1 MEEKQLVVQA
11 LEPVLKDH
19 LSTEQ
24 ISDLIET
31 PSNSDHGDL
40 AFPVFQLAKVF
51 RKAPNLIAEDL
62 VNQIDDKNFDKIEA
76 VGPYIN
82 FFLNREKLS
91 GQVISQ
97 VLKEGSDY
105 GSVDLGHGQTVTL
118 DYSSPNIAKPMSMGH
133 LRSTVIGHSIDLL
146 HQKVNYKTV
155 SINHLGD
162 WGTQFGKLIVA
173 YKKWGDEATVRKDPV
188 NELVKL
194 YVEFHEKAEDDPS
207 LEDEGRAAF
216 KALED
221 GDPETVE
228 YWKWF
233 KEESIKDFQ
242 IVYDKLGIKF
252 DHNTGESFYNDKM
265 EDKLD
270 ILADKGVST
279 VENGATLVYLD
290 EEELPPALVKRTDGA
305 TLYITRDI
313 ATAYYRKETFNF
325 AKSLYIVGNEQA
337 NHFKQL
343 KAILKRMGNDWS
355 DDMVHIAFGL
365 ITLEGKKLSTRKGK
379 IVLLEEVLNEAVEL
393 AQEQIDAKNPDLVD
407 KEEVA
412 KQVGIGA
419 VVFHDLKSDRMNS
432 FDFKLSDVVQFE
444 GETGPYVQY
453 TYARAKSLLEKYG
466 KTVDPD
472 SHLSLT
478 DDYAWQVIKKLQAY
492 SDTIVQA
499 VDKYEPSVIARY
511 VIQLAQAFNKYYGN
525 VRLLNEDEELPAR
538 MALVEATSIVLKDGL
553 KLLGVQAPENM

>member
-1 MEEKQLVVQA
+1 
-11 LEPVLKDH
+11 
-19 LSTEQ
+19 
-24 ISDLIET
+24 
-31 PSNSDHGDL
+31 
-40 AFPVFQLAKVF
+40 
-51 RKAPNLIAEDL
+51 
-62 VNQIDDKNFDKIEA
+62 
-76 VGPYIN
+76 
-82 FFLNREKLS
+82 
-91 GQVISQ
+91 
-97 VLKEGSDY
+97 
-105 GSVDLGHGQTVTL
+105 
-118 DYSSPNIAKPMSMGH
+118 
-133 LRSTVIGHSIDLL
+133 
-146 HQKVNYKTV
+146 
-155 SINHLGD
+155 
-162 WGTQFGKLIVA
+162 
-173 YKKWGDEATVRKDPV
+173 
-188 NELVKL
+188 
-194 YVEFHEKAEDDPS
+194 
-207 LEDEGRAAF
+207 
-216 KALED
+216 
-221 GDPETVE
+221 
-228 YWKWF
+228 
-233 KEESIKDFQ
+233 
-242 IVYDKLGIKF
+242 
-252 DHNTGESFYNDKM
+252 M
-265 EDKLD
+265 EDKLE

-492 SDTIVQA
+492 SETIVQA

-511 VIQLAQAFNKYYGN
+511 VIQLAQAFNKYYGC
-525 VRLLNEDEELPAR
+525 LLY
-538 MALVEATSIVLKDGL
+538 TSPSPRD
-553 KLLGVQAPENM
+553 

>member
-31 PSNSDHGDL
+31 PSNNDHGDL

-62 VNQIDDKNFDKIEA
+62 VNQIDEKNFDKIEA

-194 YVEFHEKAEDDPS
+194 YVEFHEKVEDDPS

-337 NHFKQL
+337 NHFRQL

-393 AQEQIDAKNPDLVD
+393 AQEQINAKNPDLVD

-453 TYARAKSLLEKYG
+453 TYARAKSRVEKYG
-466 KTVDPD
+466 KAVCPD